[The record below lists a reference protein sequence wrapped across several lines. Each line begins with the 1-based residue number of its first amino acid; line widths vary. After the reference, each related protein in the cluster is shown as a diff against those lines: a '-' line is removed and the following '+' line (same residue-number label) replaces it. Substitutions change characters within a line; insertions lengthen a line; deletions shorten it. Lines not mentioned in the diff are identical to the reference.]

1 MVVENTI
8 TTEPRQGISGI
19 SQDALG
25 VLIEASSALLSV
37 SDVATTL
44 GRILQFA
51 RQLVAADGYAV
62 WRCFESGTRWQ
73 MLASEGLQRG
83 ASNEFVVSDTEVAG
97 EILFAEDVFTHPW
110 LAPRVEWYKAEGI
123 CSLVAVR
130 LWVEG
135 EVRGSIVFYYRET
148 HSFAGEEIGY
158 AKLLA
163 NLSASAL
170 YTSELHEAQQ
180 RERTRLNFLA
190 EASSILFSSLH
201 YERTLD
207 TIAHLAVPHL
217 ADGCTVSL
225 YEGNTLAALAIAH
238 VDPDLEHLHREFDGR
253 FFQKCVEGSGSAKV
267 MATGRPVLRAVV
279 TDEYLVSASPS
290 AGYLEGLRAMELC
303 SQILLPLK
311 IRERVIG
318 VMRLFTDRSRRRFTE
333 DDLYFAEDLAL
344 RASMAIEN
352 AHLFRERS
360 LSEAR
365 YRSLIEA
372 ASSLAFTTDPMGGF
386 AEPQPAWS
394 AYCGQTWEEAHGF
407 GWAAALHPED
417 RQRMI
422 DEVREA
428 VLDPRPHG
436 NKARLWHASSGSYRH
451 CTVRAVPMIDDEG
464 SVLEWV
470 GVIADVHN
478 QTLAEEQL
486 RRTEQLAMAG
496 RLAATVAH
504 EINNPLESVTNLIYL
519 AQQAENLNAETKEY
533 LQTASDEMQRAAQIV
548 RQTLGFYRESAS
560 PKDADIG
567 EIARGVLHLYRRNFL
582 SKEIDVTEEI
592 DAGCVACVVP
602 GEIRQVIANLI
613 ANAIDASSLGSSM
626 RVAVKCGIETIEID
640 IADKGSGIAEEHLGR
655 LFEPFFTTKKDL
667 GTGLGLWVSRGLIE
681 KHRGA
686 LTLETKT
693 GAEDHGT
700 TFRIV
705 LPVDGSIA
713 AV

>member
-1 MVVENTI
+1 MAAENTVTI
-8 TTEPRQGISGI
+8 ESGGGIG
-19 SQDALG
+19 QDALR
-25 VLIEASSALLSV
+25 VLIEASSVLLAV

-51 RQLVAADGYAV
+51 RQLIIADGYAV
-62 WRCFESGTRWQ
+62 WRCFDAGTRWQ
-73 MLASEGLQRG
+73 MLASEGFLG
-83 ASNEFVVSDTEVAG
+83 GTSSGFVSAGVSASEEM
-97 EILFAEDVFTHPW
+97 LFAEDVFSHPW
-110 LAPRVEWYKAEGI
+110 LAPRVDWYRAEGI
-123 CSLVAVR
+123 RSLVAVR
-130 LWVEG
+130 LWIEG
-135 EVRGSIVFYYRET
+135 EMRGSIVFYYRQQ
-148 HSFAGEEIGY
+148 HSFAGEEIEY

-190 EASSILFSSLH
+190 EASSILFSSLD
-201 YERTLD
+201 YERTLH
-207 TIAHLAVPHL
+207 TIAHMAVPHL

-225 YEGNTLAALAIAH
+225 HEGDKLAALAIAH
-238 VDPDLEHLHREFDGR
+238 VHPDLEQLHREFNR
-253 FFQKCVEGSGSAKV
+253 KFLQKTTKGSDSEKV
-267 MATGRPVLRAVV
+267 LETGKPALRAVV
-279 TDEYLVSASPS
+279 TDEYLVSVSPS
-290 AGYLEGLRAMELC
+290 GEYLDERRAMEL
-303 SQILLPLK
+303 SSLILLPLK
-311 IRERVIG
+311 IRERVVG
-318 VMRLFTDRSRRRFTE
+318 VMCLFTDRSQRRFCE
-333 DDLYFAEDLAL
+333 DDLRFAEDLAL

-372 ASSLAFTTDPMGGF
+372 ASSLAFTTDPVGGF

-394 AYCGQTWEEAHGF
+394 AYCGQRWEEARGF
-407 GWAAALHPED
+407 GWVAALHPED

-422 DEVREA
+422 DAVREA

-436 NKARLWHASSGSYRH
+436 NRARLWHASSGTYRH
-451 CTVRAVPMIDDEG
+451 CTVRAVPMSDDKG
-464 SVLEWV
+464 TVLEWV
-470 GVIADVHN
+470 GVIVDVHN

-519 AQQAENLNAETKEY
+519 AQQSANLDTEAKDY

-582 SKEIDVTEEI
+582 SKEIEVTAEI
-592 DAGCVACVVP
+592 DPGCVACVVP

-613 ANAIDASSLGSSM
+613 ANAIDASSTGSPL
-626 RVAVKCGIETIEID
+626 RVSIRKLPETIAIE
-640 IADKGSGIAEEHLGR
+640 IADRGSGIAEEYLGR

-667 GTGLGLWVSRGLIE
+667 GTGLGLWVSRGLIQ
-681 KHRGA
+681 KHNGA

-693 GAEDHGT
+693 GADDHGT
-700 TFRIV
+700 TFRIA
-705 LPVDGSIA
+705 LPL
-713 AV
+713 